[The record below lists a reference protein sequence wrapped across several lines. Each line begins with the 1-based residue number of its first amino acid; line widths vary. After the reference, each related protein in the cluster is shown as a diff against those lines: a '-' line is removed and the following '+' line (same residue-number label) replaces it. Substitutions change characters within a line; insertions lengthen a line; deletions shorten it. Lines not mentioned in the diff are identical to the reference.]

1 MSLLAKSPKGQ
12 TDKALTLSELI
23 DFVKCFAIF
32 LQKNPDLAQLMQAWP
47 EFSEQTKAAIK
58 ALVQSHK
65 TEGE

>member
-1 MSLLAKSPKGQ
+1 
-12 TDKALTLSELI
+12 
-23 DFVKCFAIF
+23 
-32 LQKNPDLAQLMQAWP
+32 LAQLMQAWP